1 MLLHHARR
9 PARTDA
15 SGQLVTLA
23 EQDRSL
29 WDTTMIA
36 EGVDLLQRALA
47 ADRIGEYQAQAAIA
61 ALHDDAASAE
71 ATDWPQILEWYDEL
85 ARITPGSPVVA
96 LNRAVAVGHVDG
108 PLAGLRLV
116 EALDP
121 GLPRRDAVAA
131 YLHERAGN
139 RKEAARLYK
148 AAAASTVVMSEHTHL
163 LKQAARL
170 NRG

>member
-1 MLLHHARR
+1 
-9 PARTDA
+9 
-15 SGQLVTLA
+15 
-23 EQDRSL
+23 
-29 WDTTMIA
+29 MIA
-36 EGVDLLQRALA
+36 EGVDLLQHALA
-47 ADRIGEYQAQAAIA
+47 MDRVGEYQAQAAIA
-61 ALHDDAASAE
+61 ALHDDAASADE
-71 ATDWPQILEWYDEL
+71 TDWSQILEWYDEL
-85 ARITPGSPVVA
+85 ARITPDSPVVA

-148 AAAASTVVMSEHTHL
+148 AAAESTAILAEHAHL